1 MAGSQGTY
9 VWAGSWNTHFV
20 VDPVEEL
27 IGIFMAQYE
36 PFGFGSLADEF
47 WSLVCQS
54 LID

>member
-1 MAGSQGTY
+1 MAGSQGRY

-36 PFGFGSLADEF
+36 PFAFGGLADEY